1 METLG
6 CKILNAIL
14 ENEQINAN
22 QFAESIGLSRTQPIY
37 DILNGKVK
45 KITSNYANKILSAY
59 PHYNYLWLTTGTGDM
74 LKSNN
79 ANRGSRFDLKLFRL
93 ENRLSQVQLAEYLG
107 VTQSFISQVEKE
119 DRPLPDEY
127 ISKIQADG
135 IYKIDLT
142 NNISV
147 ITSKEPSSG
156 YLPDSNFKLIPLY
169 SSDVVGGIHN
179 QEADTMGYI
188 MGYMPFVNAKEGDIS
203 VLVTGNSMYPLYPS
217 GSFIQIRRLDYWKEF
232 IEFGQV
238 HVIELLDDRRLI
250 KEVRKGCDNKHFT
263 LVSSNEKFDDIEI
276 STDFIRS
283 VWLVLAKYEKSTM

>member
-1 METLG
+1 MDFEL
-6 CKILNAIL
+6 KKFRQDFKL
-14 ENEQINAN
+14 
-22 QFAESIGLSRTQPIY
+22 TQSDLQ
-37 DILNGKVK
+37 DILGVTQGFISRVENKKESFPEAYYDKLVIKFGEDSVK
-45 KITSNYANKILSAY
+45 EYANLLI
-59 PHYNYLWLTTGTGDM
+59 GEGEM